1 MNTKYPKAF
10 FKQCAAAAPRGVM
23 YRECQKNLAADRG
36 VCAIDGC
43 GEFMPSGREGKN
55 ALTCAACGCHRNFH
69 RRLML
74 STAEYLTLL
83 QKMSSST
90 TTMTHMQHI
99 TASSHEQGIQ
109 EDKEFDVG
117 AASPPSPLP
126 CVAEQG
132 PLSSDVS
139 PVSTVEKRS
148 GPTAAAPIMPAMPL
162 YLQPCNTGAGCI
174 GAAQALSLASHQHHH
189 QHHHA
194 TVGNTTQG
202 VSVTGGLS
210 SQRLF
215 LERGSTG
222 GASELAAA
230 TRKFKRKRTHITE
243 EQRYKLNLFAERA
256 GWTVVG
262 QRKETIDA
270 ACTDIGIEPK
280 TLKYWIHNSK
290 QKFKRELSSEEGA
303 MQGGH

>member
-1 MNTKYPKAF
+1 MMMSPCIEQTF
-10 FKQCAAAAPRGVM
+10 SLLWSSSHSDSTMLILHLLQ
-23 YRECQKNLAADRG
+23 
-36 VCAIDGC
+36 
-43 GEFMPSGREGKN
+43 
-55 ALTCAACGCHRNFH
+55 
-69 RRLML
+69 LML

-99 TASSHEQGIQ
+99 TASSHEQAIQ

-162 YLQPCNTGAGCI
+162 YLQPCNTGAGHI
-174 GAAQALSLASHQHHH
+174 GAAQALSLASHQRHH
-189 QHHHA
+189 QHHYA

-270 ACTDIGIEPK
+270 ACTDIGKDPIPG
-280 TLKYWIHNSK
+280 LLRFSK
-290 QKFKRELSSEEGA
+290 LTNLFCKMAEL
-303 MQGGH
+303 

>member
-1 MNTKYPKAF
+1 MLMSPCIEQTLSLLCSSSHSDSTMLILHLL
-10 FKQCAAAAPRGVM
+10 Q
-23 YRECQKNLAADRG
+23 
-36 VCAIDGC
+36 
-43 GEFMPSGREGKN
+43 
-55 ALTCAACGCHRNFH
+55 
-69 RRLML
+69 LML

-83 QKMSSST
+83 QKMSSRT

-109 EDKEFDVG
+109 EDKEFDVE

-148 GPTAAAPIMPAMPL
+148 GPTAAARIMPAMPL
-162 YLQPCNTGAGCI
+162 YLQPCKTGAGRI
-174 GAAQALSLASHQHHH
+174 GAAQALSLASHQHQHHH
-189 QHHHA
+189 QHHHT

-270 ACTDIGIEPK
+270 ACTDIGKEPIPG
-280 TLKYWIHNSK
+280 LLRFSK
-290 QKFKRELSSEEGA
+290 LTDLFCKMAKL
-303 MQGGH
+303 